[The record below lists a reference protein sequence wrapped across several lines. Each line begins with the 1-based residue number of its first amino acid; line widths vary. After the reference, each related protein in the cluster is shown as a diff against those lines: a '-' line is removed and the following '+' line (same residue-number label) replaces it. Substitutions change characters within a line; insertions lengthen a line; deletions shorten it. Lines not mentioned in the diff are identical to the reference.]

1 MSLLI
6 SVSLFASC
14 SFIAISSSIPN
25 PFFVF
30 SFILSLS
37 ESLSYSNSSTKWFMA
52 STTKWF
58 SNTGLRLSLS
68 CSKSKP
74 RSRSSNSSNS
84 AMLSPPSEI
93 QNPVSRE
100 DELREVFR
108 RFDGNGDGKI
118 SAQEL
123 SSYFGSIGENL
134 TREEA
139 EGVIRD
145 LDSDGDSLLNM
156 EDFMK
161 LMKKDKDDEDLKK
174 AFEMYEWEKGS
185 GCITPKG
192 LQRMLHRL
200 GDDKSYDECVAM
212 IDAFDVDRNGVLDF
226 NEFLQMMA

>member
-1 MSLLI
+1 
-6 SVSLFASC
+6 
-14 SFIAISSSIPN
+14 
-25 PFFVF
+25 
-30 SFILSLS
+30 
-37 ESLSYSNSSTKWFMA
+37 MA

-58 SNTGLRLSLS
+58 SNTGLRLSLG
-68 CSKSKP
+68 CSKSKS

-84 AMLSPPSEI
+84 AMLSPPSETP
-93 QNPVSRE
+93 NPVSRE

-123 SSYFGSIGENL
+123 RSYFGSIGENL
-134 TREEA
+134 TIEEA

-212 IDAFDVDRNGVLDF
+212 IGAFDVDRNGVLDF